1 MTADKLLKHPGPLE
15 RLFGAGA
22 SAPVL
27 DFLMLAAHEN
37 QAYSASEIAR
47 FSGVSPG
54 KARAALSVLRQLGL
68 VAESAVPQQQGGAG
82 RLRAGRVKK
91 YMLDRNSAIL
101 APLEKVVLALTDAE
115 MGAGP
120 RPAVAQEAPP
130 VDAGHAPPHLDDHGV
145 GEAAAE
151 LVEKR
156 LIRLDDQTTTSTSS
170 AATTETRRD

>member
-15 RLFGAGA
+15 RLFGASV

-54 KARAALSVLRQLGL
+54 KAKVALSALHQLGV
-68 VAESAVPQQQGGAG
+68 VAESAVLQQQGGAG

-91 YMLDRNSAIL
+91 YRLDRNSAIL

-115 MGAGP
+115 MMGTKS

-130 VDAGHAPPHLDDHGV
+130 AGAGHAPPHLDDHGV

-156 LIRLDDQTTTSTSS
+156 LIHLDDQTSSTT
-170 AATTETRRD
+170 AATTEATRD